1 MKEYVL
7 NNPPLWHIVHIC
19 TLDIWLSEKN
29 KNSIKLCQVHTL
41 LQINYLAI
49 NQSSLVFKYFRVRWS
64 CNILKYKYKILQLKK
79 KNHFVHHY
87 TTIHTSIFPSNNL
100 GIVPYKNRTK
110 IRWWYFCLHILLYI
124 LLTPAIKRTI
134 PIYYRPVNFFVNW

>member
-79 KNHFVHHY
+79 K
-87 TTIHTSIFPSNNL
+87 TTLFTIT
-100 GIVPYKNRTK
+100 
-110 IRWWYFCLHILLYI
+110 LLYI
-124 LLTPAIKRTI
+124 PAFFLLTILELCPTKTEQRLVDDI
-134 PIYYRPVNFFVNW
+134 FVCTSFCTSCSLQQLKGLYPYITDQ